1 MKKFFFLLIPFA
13 AMLIFAS
20 YSGAASVSVITKD
33 TLKNWVDKGEVTILD
48 ARQGRDW
55 SSSEFKIVDAHR
67 ADPGQFMAWKDKYL
81 KNQKLVLYCA

>member
-1 MKKFFFLLIPFA
+1 MKKILFLLIPFA
-13 AMLIFAS
+13 AMLVFSS
-20 YSGAASVSVITKD
+20 YSGGSSVSVITKE

-55 SSSEFKIVDAHR
+55 GSSEFKIKDAHR
-67 ADPGQFMAWKDKYL
+67 ADPGQFMAWKDKYP